1 MVGIFDEVGFGED
14 DDNSLCRRQR
24 FDRREIGRALS
35 GARWHRRGG
44 RRYRLLRWQRGCGGR
59 RILDADFAFAGFA
72 ETGGIKDFK
81 SAIMVAN
88 FDAVNITG
96 SSLARADEGLL
107 LLTEELKRLDL
118 PTLGRPDEGD
128 FRGGVVSVNHFLEA
142 RPELPVVTGV
152 WRSSSPW
159 PDPPGSV
166 FQACLSEAPSPCDN
180 LLKIAFFKSLI
191 PWSVVAEMRKVSVGL
206 MPRRRNSDSGSESPR
221 SDLLSRRRTGFFDLR
236 ADLAMFLSLSS
247 GYFELSRVRRMRSAA
262 SMASA
267 IWS

>member
-1 MVGIFDEVGFGED
+1 M
-14 DDNSLCRRQR
+14 
-24 FDRREIGRALS
+24 
-35 GARWHRRGG
+35 
-44 RRYRLLRWQRGCGGR
+44 
-59 RILDADFAFAGFA
+59 
-72 ETGGIKDFK
+72 
-81 SAIMVAN
+81 
-88 FDAVNITG
+88 
-96 SSLARADEGLL
+96 
-107 LLTEELKRLDL
+107 
-118 PTLGRPDEGD
+118 PTLGRPMRAI
-128 FRGGVVSVNHFLEA
+128 FRGGVFRKSLPRGA
-142 RPELPVVTGV
+142 SRRPVVTGV

-159 PDPPGSV
+159 LRILSEA
-166 FQACLSEAPSPCDN
+166 FSEACLSEAPSPCDN